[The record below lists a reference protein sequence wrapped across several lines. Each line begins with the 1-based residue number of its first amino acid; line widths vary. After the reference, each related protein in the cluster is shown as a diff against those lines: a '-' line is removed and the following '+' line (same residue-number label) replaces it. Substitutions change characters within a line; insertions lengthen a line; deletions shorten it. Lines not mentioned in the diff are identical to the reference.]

1 MNQGCYAFSVVE
13 RRGTLRQTREVSHE
27 KPPLGVGVG
36 VAAAHAYCLRQRLP
50 GDSANGKRLYDANCT
65 GCHDTSV
72 LSRSDR
78 FVQSLDALKEQLGS
92 CSHMANAEF
101 STSEMQDLLK
111 YLNEE
116 FYNFR

>member
-1 MNQGCYAFSVVE
+1 MKSILWALVLVSLLLTHPVYATS
-13 RRGTLRQTREVSHE
+13 
-27 KPPLGVGVG
+27 
-36 VAAAHAYCLRQRLP
+36 LP

-111 YLNEE
+111 YLNED

>member
-1 MNQGCYAFSVVE
+1 MKSILWALVSVSLLLSPTAYATS
-13 RRGTLRQTREVSHE
+13 
-27 KPPLGVGVG
+27 
-36 VAAAHAYCLRQRLP
+36 LP

-65 GCHDTSV
+65 GCHDTSL

-78 FVQSLDALKEQLGS
+78 FVRSLDALKEQLGS